1 MMKNIEVKRYEAS
14 DYNQVIEFIQRVSN
28 VKTINQEI
36 IEKSILIKKDNEI
49 DAMVSFEIFDQIGML
64 RYFIYN
70 QNVVPELLVNMFF
83 ELYKSAKEKQINQL
97 VAIAPHT
104 YACQL
109 FELLGFTEI
118 KKKNHLELPDLLKSD
133 DVQVMSIRFN

>member
-1 MMKNIEVKRYEAS
+1 MNDREVKRYEAA
-14 DYNQVIEFIQRVSN
+14 DYGQVIEFIERVSN

-36 IEKSILIKKDNEI
+36 IEQSILVKQANRI

-64 RYFIYN
+64 RYFIYD

-83 ELYKSAKEKQINQL
+83 ELYKCAKEKQINQL

-104 YACQL
+104 YARQL

-118 KKKNHLELPDLLKSD
+118 KKKNHLTLPDVLKSD